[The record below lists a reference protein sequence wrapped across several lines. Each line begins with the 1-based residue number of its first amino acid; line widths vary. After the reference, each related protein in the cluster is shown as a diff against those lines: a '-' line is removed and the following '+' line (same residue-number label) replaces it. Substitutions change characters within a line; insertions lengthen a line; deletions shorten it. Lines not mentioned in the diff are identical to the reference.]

1 MSIPGIFATL
11 LLIAVAATAILY
23 VARPAMLFDW
33 LIAITRRLA
42 RVRWKTIEVDG
53 ITWPYLEGGP
63 PDGEVLLL
71 VHGFGAEKDHWLA
84 YARQFSKTYRV
95 VIPDVPGF
103 GEATKSADL
112 DFGMAAQAERL
123 DGFLQALGISRC
135 HAAGNSMGGY
145 IVLKLALDN
154 PARLESLTLLNN
166 AGVSGSGRTELE
178 EAVARGES
186 PLVMRSPA
194 DVDRLLAFTMVK
206 PPHIPARFKQVV
218 FDQNGPHADFRDDVF
233 AVLSRDHV
241 QNPLNSRLPEVR
253 VPTLVIWGRHDRLI
267 DVSCVEVLQAGVPD
281 CESYVFEDLGHM
293 PMVEAPVRTARRHIA
308 FLDRE

>member
-1 MSIPGIFATL
+1 MNILGIFATL
-11 LLIAVAATAILY
+11 LLIVVAATAVLY
-23 VARPAMLFDW
+23 VARPAVLFRW
-33 LIAITRRLA
+33 LTAALRRFA
-42 RVRWKTIEVDG
+42 RVRRKTIEVDG
-53 ITWPYLEGGP
+53 IAWPYLEGGP
-63 PDGEVLLL
+63 PEGEVLLL

-84 YARQFSKTYRV
+84 YARQFSKKYRV

-112 DFGMAAQAERL
+112 DYGMAAQAQRL
-123 DGFLQALGISRC
+123 DGFLQALGVPRC

-145 IVLKLALDN
+145 ILLKLALDN

-166 AGVSGSGRTELE
+166 AGVSSSGQSELE

-194 DVDRLLAFTMVK
+194 DVDRLLAFAMAK
-206 PPHIPARFKQVV
+206 PLHVPARFKQVMC
-218 FDQNGPHADFRDDVF
+218 DQNAPHADFRDDVF
-233 AVLSRDHV
+233 AALSRDHG
-241 QNPLNSRLPEVR
+241 QRPLNSRLPEVR

-267 DVSCVEVLQAGVPD
+267 DVSCVDALQSGIPD
-281 CESYVFEDLGHM
+281 CESFVFEDLGHM